1 MEISSG
7 QLNAQLRPPNRAL
20 YWVSGDDPLLMLEA
34 GDAIRSF
41 LRKQGFEQRDLFHV
55 DKNFDWNNFFQLT
68 SSLSL
73 FAEKRVIELRFAS
86 AKPDE
91 EGKKALQHFIDNP
104 SADIAVM
111 IIGPKLDKATTST
124 KWFGNLTA
132 NALLVKVWPLKREE
146 LPNWLNTRLKAAGIS
161 ASRDAVAMLADRVE
175 GNLLAAVQDIE
186 RIKLAYAD
194 NNGTAKQLEA
204 SDIAEFVSDNS
215 RLTSFD
221 LIDATLL
228 GETSRAQKI
237 LQGLRAEGVHPLPI
251 LATFTRELDSLLP
264 MLAQKEQGQ
273 TSEVIMRN
281 ARVWSNRKTAVKSSL
296 ARLNKSEA
304 WQLLHHARL
313 IDGAIKGMNLANPW
327 DELSLLSL
335 RLSGAS
341 PTSKRR

>member
-1 MEISSG
+1 LEISSG

-204 SDIAEFVSDNS
+204 SDIADFVSDNS
-215 RLTSFD
+215 RLTSYD

-296 ARLNKSEA
+296 ARLSKSEA

>member
-296 ARLNKSEA
+296 ARLSKSEA

>member
-204 SDIAEFVSDNS
+204 SDIVDFVNDNS
-215 RLTSFD
+215 RLTSYD

-296 ARLNKSEA
+296 ARLSKSEA

>member
-215 RLTSFD
+215 RLTSYD

-296 ARLNKSEA
+296 ARLSKSEA

>member
-124 KWFGNLTA
+124 KWFANLMA

-204 SDIAEFVSDNS
+204 SDIVDFVSDNS

-296 ARLNKSEA
+296 ARLSKSEA

>member
-161 ASRDAVAMLADRVE
+161 ASRDAVAMLADRIE

-204 SDIAEFVSDNS
+204 SDIVDFVNDNS

-296 ARLNKSEA
+296 ARLSKSEA

-313 IDGAIKGMNLANPW
+313 IDGAIKGINLANPW

-341 PTSKRR
+341 PTSKRC

>member
-104 SADIAVM
+104 STDIAVM

-161 ASRDAVAMLADRVE
+161 ASRDAVAMLADRIE

-204 SDIAEFVSDNS
+204 SDIVDFVNDNS

-281 ARVWSNRKTAVKSSL
+281 ERVWSNRKTAVKSSL
-296 ARLNKSEA
+296 ARLSKSEV

>member
-1 MEISSG
+1 MEINSG

-194 NNGTAKQLEA
+194 NNGTAKRLEA
-204 SDIAEFVSDNS
+204 SDIVDFVSDNS

-296 ARLNKSEA
+296 ARLSKSEA

-313 IDGAIKGMNLANPW
+313 IDGAIKGINLANPW

>member
-104 SADIAVM
+104 STDIAVM

-124 KWFGNLTA
+124 KWFANLMA

-204 SDIAEFVSDNS
+204 SDIVDFVNDNS
-215 RLTSFD
+215 RLTSYD

-296 ARLNKSEA
+296 ARLSKSEV

>member
-104 SADIAVM
+104 STDIAVM

-124 KWFGNLTA
+124 KWFANLMA

-204 SDIAEFVSDNS
+204 SDIVDFVSDNS

-296 ARLNKSEA
+296 ARLSKSEA

>member
-104 SADIAVM
+104 STDIAVM

-124 KWFGNLTA
+124 KWFANLMA

-204 SDIAEFVSDNS
+204 SDIVDFVNDNS

-296 ARLNKSEA
+296 ARLSKSEV

>member
-194 NNGTAKQLEA
+194 NNGTEKQLEA

-296 ARLNKSEA
+296 ARLSKSEA

>member
-194 NNGTAKQLEA
+194 NNGTEKQLEA

-215 RLTSFD
+215 RLTSYD

-296 ARLNKSEA
+296 ARLSKSEA

>member
-104 SADIAVM
+104 STDIAVM

-124 KWFGNLTA
+124 KWFANLMA

-204 SDIAEFVSDNS
+204 SDIVDFVNDNS

-296 ARLNKSEA
+296 ARLSKSEV

-341 PTSKRR
+341 PTSKRC

>member
-1 MEISSG
+1 
-7 QLNAQLRPPNRAL
+7 
-20 YWVSGDDPLLMLEA
+20 MLEA

-132 NALLVKVWPLKREE
+132 NELLVKVWPLKREE

-204 SDIAEFVSDNS
+204 SDIADFVSDNS
-215 RLTSFD
+215 RLTSYD

-296 ARLNKSEA
+296 ARLSKSEA

>member
-124 KWFGNLTA
+124 KWFANLMA

-194 NNGTAKQLEA
+194 NNGTAKRLEA
-204 SDIAEFVSDNS
+204 SDIVDFVNDNS

-296 ARLNKSEA
+296 ARLSKSEV

>member
-132 NALLVKVWPLKREE
+132 NELLVKVWPLKREE
-146 LPNWLNTRLKAAGIS
+146 LPNWLNTRLRAAGIS
-161 ASRDAVAMLADRVE
+161 ASRDAVAMLADKVE

-296 ARLNKSEA
+296 ARLSKSEA

>member
-124 KWFGNLTA
+124 KWFANLMA

-194 NNGTAKQLEA
+194 NNGTAKRLEA
-204 SDIAEFVSDNS
+204 SDIVDFVSDNS

-296 ARLNKSEA
+296 ARLSKSEA

>member
-1 MEISSG
+1 LEISSG

-104 SADIAVM
+104 SADITVM

-194 NNGTAKQLEA
+194 NNGAAKQLEA
-204 SDIAEFVSDNS
+204 SDIVDFVNDNS

-296 ARLNKSEA
+296 ARLSKSEA

-313 IDGAIKGMNLANPW
+313 IDGAIKGINLANPW

>member
-1 MEISSG
+1 LEISSG

-194 NNGTAKQLEA
+194 NNGTAKRLEA
-204 SDIAEFVSDNS
+204 SDIVDFVSDNS

-281 ARVWSNRKTAVKSSL
+281 ARVWSNRRTAVKSSL
-296 ARLNKSEA
+296 ARLSKSEA

>member
-204 SDIAEFVSDNS
+204 SDIADFVSDNS

-273 TSEVIMRN
+273 TSEVIMQN

-296 ARLNKSEA
+296 ARLSKSEA

>member
-104 SADIAVM
+104 STDIAVM

-124 KWFGNLTA
+124 KWFANLMA

-194 NNGTAKQLEA
+194 NNGTAKRLEA
-204 SDIAEFVSDNS
+204 SDIVDFVSDNS

-296 ARLNKSEA
+296 ARLSKSEA

>member
-1 MEISSG
+1 
-7 QLNAQLRPPNRAL
+7 
-20 YWVSGDDPLLMLEA
+20 MLEA

-194 NNGTAKQLEA
+194 NNGTEKQLEA

-215 RLTSFD
+215 RLTSYD

-296 ARLNKSEA
+296 ARLSKSEA

>member
-204 SDIAEFVSDNS
+204 SDIVDFVSDNS

-273 TSEVIMRN
+273 TSEVVMRN

-296 ARLNKSEA
+296 ARLSKSEA

-313 IDGAIKGMNLANPW
+313 IDGAIKGINLANPW

>member
-1 MEISSG
+1 
-7 QLNAQLRPPNRAL
+7 
-20 YWVSGDDPLLMLEA
+20 MLEA

-194 NNGTAKQLEA
+194 NNGTAKRLEA
-204 SDIAEFVSDNS
+204 SDIVDFVNDNS

-296 ARLNKSEA
+296 ARLSKSEA

>member
-281 ARVWSNRKTAVKSSL
+281 ARVWTNRKTAVKSSL
-296 ARLNKSEA
+296 ARLSKSEA

>member
-1 MEISSG
+1 
-7 QLNAQLRPPNRAL
+7 
-20 YWVSGDDPLLMLEA
+20 MLEA

-194 NNGTAKQLEA
+194 NNGTAKRLEA
-204 SDIAEFVSDNS
+204 SDIVDFVSDNS

-296 ARLNKSEA
+296 ARLSKSEA

-313 IDGAIKGMNLANPW
+313 IDGAIKGINLANPW

>member
-104 SADIAVM
+104 STDIAVM

-124 KWFGNLTA
+124 KWFANLMA

-161 ASRDAVAMLADRVE
+161 ASRDAVAMLADRIE

-194 NNGTAKQLEA
+194 NNGTAKRLEA
-204 SDIAEFVSDNS
+204 SDIVDFVSDNS

-296 ARLNKSEA
+296 ARLSKSEA

-313 IDGAIKGMNLANPW
+313 IDGAIKGINLANPW

-341 PTSKRR
+341 PTSKRC

>member
-7 QLNAQLRPPNRAL
+7 QLNAQLRRPNRAL

-104 SADIAVM
+104 STDIAVM

-124 KWFGNLTA
+124 KWFANLMA

-204 SDIAEFVSDNS
+204 SDIVDFVNDNS

-296 ARLNKSEA
+296 ARLSKSEA

>member
-1 MEISSG
+1 
-7 QLNAQLRPPNRAL
+7 
-20 YWVSGDDPLLMLEA
+20 
-34 GDAIRSF
+34 
-41 LRKQGFEQRDLFHV
+41 
-55 DKNFDWNNFFQLT
+55 
-68 SSLSL
+68 
-73 FAEKRVIELRFAS
+73 
-86 AKPDE
+86 
-91 EGKKALQHFIDNP
+91 
-104 SADIAVM
+104 
-111 IIGPKLDKATTST
+111 
-124 KWFGNLTA
+124 
-132 NALLVKVWPLKREE
+132 
-146 LPNWLNTRLKAAGIS
+146 
-161 ASRDAVAMLADRVE
+161 MLADRVE

-296 ARLNKSEA
+296 ARLSKSEA

>member
-204 SDIAEFVSDNS
+204 SDIADFVSDNS
-215 RLTSFD
+215 RLTSYD

-296 ARLNKSEA
+296 ARLSKSEA

>member
-124 KWFGNLTA
+124 KWFANLMA

-194 NNGTAKQLEA
+194 NNGTAKRLEA
-204 SDIAEFVSDNS
+204 SDIVDFVSDNS

-296 ARLNKSEA
+296 ARLSKSEA

-313 IDGAIKGMNLANPW
+313 IDGAIKGINLANPW

-341 PTSKRR
+341 PTSKRC

>member
-194 NNGTAKQLEA
+194 NNGTAKRLEA
-204 SDIAEFVSDNS
+204 SDIVDFVNDNS

-296 ARLNKSEA
+296 ARLSKSEA

>member
-124 KWFGNLTA
+124 KWFANLMA

-194 NNGTAKQLEA
+194 NNGTAKRLEA
-204 SDIAEFVSDNS
+204 SDIVDFVSDNS

-273 TSEVIMRN
+273 TSEVVMRN

-296 ARLNKSEA
+296 ARLSKSEA

-313 IDGAIKGMNLANPW
+313 IDGAIKGINLANPW

>member
-104 SADIAVM
+104 STDIAVM

-124 KWFGNLTA
+124 KWFANLMA

-204 SDIAEFVSDNS
+204 SDIVDFVNDNS
-215 RLTSFD
+215 RLTSYD

-296 ARLNKSEA
+296 ARLSKSEA

>member
-1 MEISSG
+1 
-7 QLNAQLRPPNRAL
+7 
-20 YWVSGDDPLLMLEA
+20 MLEA

-132 NALLVKVWPLKREE
+132 NELLVKVWPLKREE
-146 LPNWLNTRLKAAGIS
+146 LPNWLNTRLRAAGIS
-161 ASRDAVAMLADRVE
+161 ASRDAVAMLADKVE

-296 ARLNKSEA
+296 ARLSKSEA

>member
-104 SADIAVM
+104 STDIAVM

-124 KWFGNLTA
+124 KWFANLMA

-194 NNGTAKQLEA
+194 NNGTAKRLEA
-204 SDIAEFVSDNS
+204 SDIVDFVNDNS

-296 ARLNKSEA
+296 ARLSKSEV

>member
-1 MEISSG
+1 
-7 QLNAQLRPPNRAL
+7 
-20 YWVSGDDPLLMLEA
+20 MLEA

-124 KWFGNLTA
+124 KWFANHMA

-175 GNLLAAVQDIE
+175 ETCLRQC
-186 RIKLAYAD
+186 RI
-194 NNGTAKQLEA
+194 
-204 SDIAEFVSDNS
+204 
-215 RLTSFD
+215 
-221 LIDATLL
+221 
-228 GETSRAQKI
+228 
-237 LQGLRAEGVHPLPI
+237 
-251 LATFTRELDSLLP
+251 
-264 MLAQKEQGQ
+264 
-273 TSEVIMRN
+273 
-281 ARVWSNRKTAVKSSL
+281 
-296 ARLNKSEA
+296 
-304 WQLLHHARL
+304 
-313 IDGAIKGMNLANPW
+313 
-327 DELSLLSL
+327 
-335 RLSGAS
+335 
-341 PTSKRR
+341 

>member
-194 NNGTAKQLEA
+194 NNGTAKRLEA
-204 SDIAEFVSDNS
+204 SDIVDFVSDNS

-296 ARLNKSEA
+296 ARLSKSEA

-313 IDGAIKGMNLANPW
+313 IDGAIKGINLANPW

-341 PTSKRR
+341 PTSKRC

>member
-104 SADIAVM
+104 STDIAVM

-161 ASRDAVAMLADRVE
+161 ASRDAVAMLADRIE

-204 SDIAEFVSDNS
+204 SDIVDFVNDNS

-296 ARLNKSEA
+296 ARLSKSEA